1 MATLIFDFDGVVAD
15 SESLANLVL
24 AEAVSALG
32 RPTTLDDALARYCGR
47 RWSDVLIAIESDLG
61 AALPSDFPDTLKA
74 ATLARFRLDLK
85 EVEGASA
92 FIARFHALPR
102 CIASSSSIER
112 LTLCLDVLELAP
124 QFGQNVFSA
133 EMVARGKPHPDIF
146 LLAASKL
153 GADPKSCLVI
163 EDSTGGIKAAAAAG
177 MESIGLCAASHIRAG
192 HDEALRAA
200 GATHIAASWQEV
212 DAIASDFLRRH
223 DAGP

>member
-1 MATLIFDFDGVVAD
+1 MAALIFDFDGVVAD

-32 RPTTLDDALARYCGR
+32 HPTTLDDALTRYCGR
-47 RWSDVLIAIESDLG
+47 RWSDVVIAIEGDLG
-61 AALPSDFPDTLKA
+61 AELPPDFSDALKA
-74 ATLARFRLDLK
+74 ATLARFRSDLR

-92 FIARFHALPR
+92 FIARFHAIPR

-112 LTLCLDVLELAP
+112 LTLCLDVLGLAS

-153 GADPKSCLVI
+153 GTNPESCLVI

-177 MESIGLCAASHIRAG
+177 MESIGLCAASHIRAA
-192 HDEALRAA
+192 HAERLRAA
-200 GATHIAASWQEV
+200 GATHIATSWQEV
-212 DAIASDFLRRH
+212 DTLATEFLQRQQ
-223 DAGP
+223 AMA

>member
-1 MATLIFDFDGVVAD
+1 MAALIFDFDGVVAD
-15 SESLANLVL
+15 SESLANMVL

-32 RPTTLDDALARYCGR
+32 RPTTLDDALTRYCGR
-47 RWSDVLIAIESDLG
+47 RWSDVLIAIEGDLG
-61 AALPSDFPDTLKA
+61 TDLPPDFSDALKA
-74 ATLARFRLDLK
+74 ATLARFRSDLR

-92 FIARFHALPR
+92 FIARFDAVPR

-112 LTLCLDVLELAP
+112 LTLCLDVLGLAA

-177 MESIGLCAASHIRAG
+177 MDSIGLCAASHIRTG

-200 GATHIAASWQEV
+200 GATHIAASWREV
-212 DAIASDFLRRH
+212 DMIATEFLQRQQ
-223 DAGP
+223 AMA